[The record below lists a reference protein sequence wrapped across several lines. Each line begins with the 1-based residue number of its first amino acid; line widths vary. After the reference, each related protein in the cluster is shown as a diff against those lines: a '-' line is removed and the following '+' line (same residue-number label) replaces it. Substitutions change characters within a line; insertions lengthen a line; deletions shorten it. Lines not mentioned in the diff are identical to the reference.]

1 MARGVQEWQTALA
14 DVGIALKSTAPLPS
28 WQDHPVARDMAEAL
42 VWAWRAAAERNQLDE
57 AARAAQALAISGP
70 TPGWRALGRVCAV
83 SRFQAHDP
91 ALPAGVDAAA
101 ALAEPDSA
109 GTVMAVF
116 APSAA
121 INARAWE
128 VLRDRPGDFWPLIAA
143 GRAALSQQDLTSAQ
157 HLGLVASGADPDS
170 MYPPLI
176 LAYEALARGDTAD
189 LSRAVG
195 RGFRINPDHT
205 EFQALQAV
213 TLVRAGHRADAQ
225 AVIDR
230 IGAAHLPFHMQHR
243 VGHPMERTVDAL
255 VQTGLRIPVVTPDL
269 GPLVPDGQSHRHH

>member
-1 MARGVQEWQTALA
+1 
-14 DVGIALKSTAPLPS
+14 
-28 WQDHPVARDMAEAL
+28 
-42 VWAWRAAAERNQLDE
+42 
-57 AARAAQALAISGP
+57 
-70 TPGWRALGRVCAV
+70 
-83 SRFQAHDP
+83 
-91 ALPAGVDAAA
+91 
-101 ALAEPDSA
+101 
-109 GTVMAVF
+109 
-116 APSAA
+116 
-121 INARAWE
+121 
-128 VLRDRPGDFWPLIAA
+128 
-143 GRAALSQQDLTSAQ
+143 
-157 HLGLVASGADPDS
+157 

-195 RGFRINPDHT
+195 RGLRINPDHT

-230 IGAAHLPFHMQHR
+230 IGAAHLQFHLQHR